1 MRAAVI
7 LLIILGSL
15 PYCLSRPWIGVLV
28 FSWISYMNPHRYA
41 WGFIRSFPL
50 ALIVALATLV
60 GLVATRDKSSLPKDQ
75 ALILMC
81 LLWLLFVFTTY
92 FAINQSAAWAHLNQ
106 VSKIFLMIFVSV
118 ILINDAKKLRYLLL
132 VMALSLGL
140 IGLKGGIWAIL
151 SGGSH
156 RVYGPA
162 GTFVGDNND
171 LALALNMALPLLLY
185 LSKDEPRQ
193 WLRILLKTCFVMSIV
208 AIIFTYSR
216 GGFLALGLVSILL
229 MMKAKY
235 KSLAVI
241 TVAIGCL
248 FTLWLVPTKWGD
260 RMNTIQTYEQDGSA
274 MGRINAWKMA
284 WNLALDRPLTGGGFE
299 TFTPQVFRKYA
310 PEPENIHD
318 AHSNYFEMLGEQG
331 FIGLGLYSLLIAS
344 CVIRLRFLKSR
355 VRSDRGLQW
364 AQHYPDMLQ
373 VSIFAYVIGGAFLG
387 RAYFDMFYQL
397 VGAMVILCR
406 LVDPVVVKSVK
417 SFKPSPARFVSRS
430 AYPPRVEVA
439 SG

>member
-1 MRAAVI
+1 
-7 LLIILGSL
+7 
-15 PYCLSRPWIGVLV
+15 LV

-41 WGFIRSFPL
+41 WGFIRSFPV
-50 ALIVALATLV
+50 ALIVALATMI
-60 GLVATRDKSSLPKDQ
+60 GLVATRDKSSLPKDN
-75 ALILMC
+75 ALILMG

-92 FAINQSAAWAHLNQ
+92 FAINQRDAWPHLNEN
-106 VSKIFLMIFVSV
+106 SKIFLMIFVSV
-118 ILINDAKKLRYLLL
+118 ILINSATKLRYLLL
-132 VMALSLGL
+132 IMALSLGL

-151 SGGSH
+151 SGGAH

-185 LSKDEPRQ
+185 LSKDEPRR
-193 WLRILLKTCFVMSIV
+193 WLKLLLRTTFIMSIV

-216 GGFLALGLVSILL
+216 GGFLALALVSFLL
-229 MMKAKY
+229 MIKAKY

-241 TVAIGCL
+241 TLGIGSL
-248 FTLWLVPTKWGD
+248 MAMWIVPAKWGD
-260 RMNTIQTYEQDGSA
+260 RMNTIQTYEEDGSA

-299 TFTPQVFRKYA
+299 TFTPQVFRIYA
-310 PEPENIHD
+310 PNPDSVHD

-331 FIGLGLYSLLIAS
+331 FIGLGLYLLLIAS
-344 CVIRLRFLKSR
+344 CIIRLRFLKSR
-355 VRSDRGLQW
+355 IRRDPALQW

-373 VSIFAYVIGGAFLG
+373 VSIFAYVLGGAFLG

-397 VGAMVILCR
+397 VGAMVILNR
-406 LVDPVVVKSVK
+406 LVTPVVVKSSNSVATH
-417 SFKPSPARFVSRS
+417 PARAALRS
-430 AYPPRVEVA
+430 AYQPRIGVA
-439 SG
+439 QG